1 MIETFDVNCKRQM
14 DKAVNSSKK
23 LSGNRVQPYKPW
35 TLLNEC
41 IFQLHSFHMW
51 EHPQEHETS
60 IRVVICIELLFYI
73 KNISSPNKGEK
84 MQKGKN
90 VSKYTVTQ
98 QKSACCMTA
107 TFMV

>member
-1 MIETFDVNCKRQM
+1 
-14 DKAVNSSKK
+14 
-23 LSGNRVQPYKPW
+23 
-35 TLLNEC
+35 
-41 IFQLHSFHMW
+41 MW